1 MAAAFLDRYANGRI
15 VTRSAGTEPAD
26 EVNATVVQ
34 AMAEIGIDLRVAGAA
49 PKSLT
54 EAAVRASDVVV
65 TMGCGDTC
73 PYYPGVRYVDWEL
86 DDPAG
91 KTLDQIRPIRND
103 IERRVRAL
111 LNDISTRPECT
122 PGQHPPPE

>member
-111 LNDISTRPECT
+111 LNDISTRAECT